1 MKSKKNPKADLEKK
15 KVFFLEAGF
24 IIALLIIF
32 SAFEYQT
39 ADTHLTLIP
48 SGYSGIIT
56 EELPPV
62 IPEKPKVKLPPP
74 PVIKLKISDDPG
86 EDLPDI
92 TLDVGV
98 GQDERVVYYNKGN
111 EPEALVPE
119 NSPLVSFP
127 DQQPVFP
134 GGTAALFNYLHDNI
148 KYPSLA
154 KETNIQGTVFV
165 NFIVERDGSVS
176 NMKILRPV
184 GGGCDEEAI
193 RVIKNMPRW
202 KPGLQHGRPVRVSF
216 NLPVKFVLR

>member
-1 MKSKKNPKADLEKK
+1 MKSKKN
-15 KVFFLEAGF
+15 
-24 IIALLIIF
+24 
-32 SAFEYQT
+32 
-39 ADTHLTLIP
+39 
-48 SGYSGIIT
+48 
-56 EELPPV
+56 
-62 IPEKPKVKLPPP
+62 PKVKLPPP
-74 PVIKLKISDDPG
+74 PVIKLKIPDDPG

-111 EPEALVPE
+111 ELEAFVPE
-119 NSPLVSFP
+119 NLPPVSFP

-148 KYPSLA
+148 KYPSLV

-176 NMKILRPV
+176 NVKILRPV
-184 GGGCDEEAI
+184 SGGCDEEAI
-193 RVIKNMPRW
+193 RVIKNMPLW
-202 KPGLQHGRPVRVSF
+202 KPGLQHGKPVRVSF